1 MKSVQTTGLVV
12 AILIAAA
19 AAGFGVYQWM
29 QPNRNAQLAQEQAT
43 PEQAP
48 AMTPQQAMSVSMND
62 LDGAP
67 HTLAD
72 WHGKVMLVNFWA
84 TWCPPCREEIPLL
97 VKLQAKYA
105 ARGLQI
111 VGIATDETSEDSV
124 RTFTR
129 RMLVNYPIL
138 MGNEQVEQMVAGLG
152 GDLIGLPYTVLVNRQ
167 GQIIRLHPGQLH
179 PGETEKWI
187 SEALDGTTPAPAAA
201 STPPRNQT
209 VTK

>member
-19 AAGFGVYQWM
+19 AAGFGAYQWL
-29 QPNRNAQLAQEQAT
+29 QPNHPAELP
-43 PEQAP
+43 PEQNPAP
-48 AMTPQQAMSVSMND
+48 PTMTSQQAMALPMND
-62 LDGAP
+62 LSGTP

-105 ARGLQI
+105 AQGLQVI
-111 VGIATDETSEDSV
+111 GIATDETDEDGV
-124 RTFTR
+124 RTFTK

-138 MGNEQVEQMVAGLG
+138 MSDEQVGQLVAGLG
-152 GDLIGLPYTVLVNRQ
+152 GNLIGLPYTLLVDRDGEVLKQ
-167 GQIIRLHPGQLH
+167 HPGQLQ
-179 PGETEKWI
+179 PGETERWI
-187 SEALDGTTPAPAAA
+187 VTALQAGNPARAATAAA
-201 STPPRNQT
+201 PVVKSGR
-209 VTK
+209 K